1 MTAAVYAGFQTL
13 MIQVLGAGILEF
25 CKILN
30 DFPEILVKI
39 YKIFWETD
47 EISQAHQASWL
58 SSIGAGWQGAPP
70 KEILPFPPKKRKKHP
85 FLKNTSQNF

>member
-39 YKIFWETD
+39 YKILGKLMGSVRLTKHPGFLPLGLGGRG
-47 EISQAHQASWL
+47 H
-58 SSIGAGWQGAPP
+58 PP
-70 KEILPFPPKKRKKHP
+70 KEILP
-85 FLKNTSQNF
+85 LQV